1 MLRIKIPAVELFN
14 EKDSTFGEAIPETEL
29 QLEHSLVSISKW
41 ESKWNIPFLS
51 KEVKTNEQLLDYIK
65 CMTLT
70 QNVNPNVYNYIP
82 VSVMEQI
89 NKYIEAP
96 MTATTFR
103 EDGNKK
109 GNEIIT
115 NEIIYYWMV
124 SFNIPFECQK
134 WHLNRLLTLI
144 RVCSIKNSP
153 QKKMSTRE
161 IMNRNRALNK
171 ARRAKFNTR
180 G

>member
-1 MLRIKIPAVELFN
+1 MLKVKIPSVEVFN
-14 EKDSTFGEAIPETEL
+14 EKDSTFGEAISDTEL

-41 ESKWNIPFLS
+41 ESKWRKPFLS
-51 KEVKTNEQLLDYIK
+51 KEEKTNEELIDYIR
-65 CMTLT
+65 CMTLN
-70 QNVNPNVYNYIP
+70 QNVNPEVYKYIP
-82 VSVMEQI
+82 VSVMVEI

-103 EDGNKK
+103 EDKSKK
-109 GNEIIT
+109 SSEIIT

-144 RVCSIKNSP
+144 RVCSAKNSP

-161 IMNRNRALNK
+161 IMSRNRALNK
-171 ARRAKFNTR
+171 ARRAQLNTR